1 VTISNK
7 IVQNEKV
14 RTIVNSDYKDK
25 EFLNLMKDITFDSI
39 NSNSYYKEL
48 AVKKEFNIDD
58 VNQIDDLALIPFI
71 TASTFKESAGMY
83 KKLLKI
89 PLEAPEFN
97 TWNVSS
103 CTTGDP
109 SLVGRSSD
117 DLDFL
122 ASMTIKCIYEF
133 IPIPVEEHNQY
144 GTISMNFAPN
154 VKFLDRIAM
163 RYTEMRPVKLYTSTL
178 NDITTRIT
186 KPMYLIKFFI
196 FKALKEII
204 KKRDLRGAFG
214 INAQH
219 VIKTINKNSK
229 LSPDEQKNISIG
241 GSLQLLNTFMN
252 KYLKEANIKF
262 DLPNCYITT
271 GGGGWSGHKSQ
282 LKYPPIKK
290 TKFVSDCI
298 EYFGTKIENI
308 TDMYGF
314 TETPIVFGSHWSEK
328 HQDFIFHCPP
338 QARTIIRDINTLEPL
353 KSAGDT
359 GFLEVLTPFG
369 VSASVNHAILVDDLV
384 DLVSK
389 YRCPECGYEGDC
401 FIVQGRVEDKTGLGC
416 SSLVEWI

>member
-1 VTISNK
+1 
-7 IVQNEKV
+7 
-14 RTIVNSDYKDK
+14 
-25 EFLNLMKDITFDSI
+25 MKDITINSI

-48 AVKKEFNIDD
+48 SAKKTFNIDN
-58 VNQIDDLALIPFI
+58 VNQVDDLSLIPFI
-71 TASTFKESAGMY
+71 ASPTFKESAGMF

-89 PLEAPEFN
+89 PLDSPEFK

-109 SLVGRSSD
+109 SIVGRSSD
-117 DLDFL
+117 DLEFL

-133 IPIPVEEHNQY
+133 IPIPMEDHNQY

-163 RYTEMRPVKLYTSTL
+163 RYTDIRPVKLYTSTL
-178 NDITTRIT
+178 NDITTKIT

-204 KKRDLRGAFG
+204 KKRGLRGAFG
-214 INAQH
+214 IDAQL
-219 VIKTINKNSK
+219 VIDTINKNSSQPVDK
-229 LSPDEQKNISIG
+229 QKNVSIG

-252 KYLKEANIKF
+252 KYLKDANIKF
-262 DLPNCYITT
+262 DLPNSYITT
-271 GGGGWSGHKSQ
+271 GGGGWNGHKSQ

-290 TKFVSDCI
+290 PQFISDCVD
-298 EYFGTKIENI
+298 YFGTKIENI

-328 HQDFIFHCPP
+328 HQDFIFHCPA
-338 QARTIIRDINTLEPL
+338 QARIIVRDLNTLDPL
-353 KSAGDT
+353 RKEGDR

-369 VSASVNHAILVDDLV
+369 VNASVNHAVLVDDLV
-384 DLVSK
+384 ELVSINK
-389 YRCPECGYEGDC
+389 CTECGYQGDT
-401 FIVQGRVEDKTGLGC
+401 FIVQGRIEDKIGLGC